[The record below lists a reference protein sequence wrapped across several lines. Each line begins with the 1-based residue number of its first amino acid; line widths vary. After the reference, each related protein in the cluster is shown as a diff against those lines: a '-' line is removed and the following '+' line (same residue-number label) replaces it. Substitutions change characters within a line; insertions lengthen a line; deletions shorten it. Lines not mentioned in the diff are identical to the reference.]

1 MNPFLTR
8 LYTQQFPMSEYVKD
22 PNSPEG
28 WKTICYDKGE
38 ERRDLSADSI
48 NLNADAMDED
58 SDGGNSDPEM
68 EE

>member
-1 MNPFLTR
+1 
-8 LYTQQFPMSEYVKD
+8 MSEYVKD